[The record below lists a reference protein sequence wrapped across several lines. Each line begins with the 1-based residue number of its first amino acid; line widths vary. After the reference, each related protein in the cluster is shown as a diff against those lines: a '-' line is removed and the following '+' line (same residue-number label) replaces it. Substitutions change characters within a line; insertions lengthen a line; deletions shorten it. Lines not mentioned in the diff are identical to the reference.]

1 VVAVTAAVR
10 SVAEAGMAST
20 VPDDHAFALLAA
32 CYRPELRRHCL
43 RMLRSPEQAE
53 DAVQETLLRAWRS
66 RTGFAGRAS
75 IRSWLYRIATNV
87 CLDEIRRDRASPL
100 RVAAPPSGPD
110 DPLAVEA
117 AASADPQPDAVLE
130 AREAVEQAVAT
141 MLELLPPKQRGV
153 LILCEVLRFPATE
166 TAELLDTS
174 VAAVNSALQR
184 ARATLRARQP
194 ARPAPRPAPPG
205 SLRRALLARYVG
217 AVRRHDPMAVIALAR
232 ADAVPS
238 PPPRP
243 VVQVTY

>member
-1 VVAVTAAVR
+1 MT
-10 SVAEAGMAST
+10 ST
-20 VPDDHAFALLAA
+20 VPDDHAFALLAT

-75 IRSWLYRIATNV
+75 VRSWLYRIATNV
-87 CLDEIRRDRASPL
+87 CLDEIRRDRARPL
-100 RVAAPPSGPD
+100 RLAAPPTGPD
-110 DPLAVEA
+110 DPLSVEA
-117 AASADPQPDAVLE
+117 AASADPQPDIVLE

-184 ARATLRARQP
+184 ARATLRAGQP
-194 ARPAPRPAPPG
+194 ARPAPPG

-217 AVRRHDPMAVIALAR
+217 AVRRHDPMAVVALAR

-243 VVQVTY
+243 VAQVTY